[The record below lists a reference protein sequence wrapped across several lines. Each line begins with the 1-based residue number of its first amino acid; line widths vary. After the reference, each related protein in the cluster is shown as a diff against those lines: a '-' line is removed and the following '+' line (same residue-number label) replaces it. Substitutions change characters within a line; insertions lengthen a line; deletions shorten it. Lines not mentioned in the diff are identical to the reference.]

1 MSTIVITGT
10 TRGLGKMMKAAL
22 KDAGHDVIGL
32 DLEQGYDVS
41 SLKQC
46 GHFVRDQLVNVPKV
60 DVLINNAG
68 INKIGYLEDFK
79 EEDYLHVMDTNA
91 MSIFNMSKSLLS
103 HLNGGTILN
112 IVSNASHMPMTAS
125 LAYNA
130 SKAAAHIITLQLA
143 RELKPRHNID
153 VFGIAPNKLAGTGM
167 SKDIEEQCCKVRGW
181 TPEFAREYQLKAL
194 PAGEET
200 DPYVLAQFINYLL
213 MCKSNHKYFHGCIIP
228 YGA

>member
-10 TRGLGKMMKAAL
+10 TSGLGKLMAAAL
-22 KDAGHDVIGL
+22 
-32 DLEQGYDVS
+32 LEQGHHVIGFNLEEGCDVGDARS
-41 SLKQC
+41 CKEFADSILLEQ
-46 GHFVRDQLVNVPKV
+46 V

-68 INKIGYLEDFK
+68 INIIGHLEDFA
-79 EEDYLHVMDTNA
+79 EHDYDDVMNTNA
-91 MSIFNMSKSLLS
+91 KGIFNMSKALLH
-103 HLNGGTILN
+103 HLSGGGTILN
-112 IVSNASHMPMTAS
+112 IVSNAAHMPMTAS

-143 RELKPRHNID
+143 RELKPRHDIT

-167 SKDIEEQCCKVRGW
+167 SDSIDQQCCDVRGW
-181 TPEFAREYQLKAL
+181 TMEEARAYQLKSL

-200 DPYVLAQFINYLL
+200 DPRQLAEFVAYLL
-213 MCKSNHKYFHGCIIP
+213 TDKSHHKYLTGTVIP